1 MGKADYYQDGGFNFT
16 CDLCGCKNKASD
28 AMRTWNN
35 LYVCRHHKELRNPQ
49 DFIRGVKEN
58 MSLPWT
64 RTKQPE
70 TFSPD
75 AQACTLRGTNSIPSF
90 FVPGCAIPSKIN
102 LAFLPSD
109 PMSPSQGHCTLE
121 GLNAIPGF
129 ANPGCL
135 IPSYTNL
142 EQLENS
148 ALDTVF
154 GKY

>member
-1 MGKADYYQDGGFNFT
+1 MGKADYYADGQWNFT
-16 CDLCGCKNKASD
+16 CDLCGAKTKSSV
-28 AMRTWNN
+28 AMKTWNN

-64 RTKQPE
+64 RPKQPE
-70 TFSPD
+70 TFTPD
-75 AQACTLRGTNSIPSF
+75 TKSCTLRGTNSIPSF
-90 FVPGCAIPSKIN
+90 AVPGCAVPSLIN

-109 PMSPSQGHCTLE
+109 PMSPTQGHCTLE
-121 GLNAIPGF
+121 GLNATPGF
-129 ANPGCL
+129 ALPGCS
-135 IPSYTNL
+135 IPRYDNMG
-142 EQLENS
+142 ELENS